1 MLQRDYITEMTRR
14 FGQVLARRMRAAL
27 LDADQD
33 AIADLEDAVG
43 SLLDLDGATALALDP
58 TSLVTMM
65 ELSGIADSLAV
76 YVQYALLRIADGYEA
91 SGNTALAATRREQ
104 AQAVAGAFLCQLGTV
119 PQEYREL
126 DDSIVAELGEC

>member
-27 LDADQD
+27 LDADPD
-33 AIADLEDAVG
+33 AIADLEEAVG

-65 ELSGIADSLAV
+65 ELTGIADSLAV

-91 SGNTALAATRREQ
+91 SGNAALAATRREQ
-104 AQAVAGAFLCQLGTV
+104 ASAVAGAFLCQLGTV
-119 PQEYREL
+119 PQEFREL
-126 DDSIVAELGEC
+126 DDSIVDELSQG

>member
-27 LDADQD
+27 LDADPD
-33 AIADLEDAVG
+33 AIADLEEAVG

-65 ELSGIADSLAV
+65 ELTGIADSLAV

-91 SGNTALAATRREQ
+91 SGNAALAATRRDQ
-104 AQAVAGAFLCQLGTV
+104 ASAVAGAFLCQLGTV
-119 PQEYREL
+119 PQEFREL
-126 DDSIVAELGEC
+126 DDSIVDELSQG

>member
-27 LDADQD
+27 LDADPD

-43 SLLDLDGATALALDP
+43 SLLDLDGVTALALDP

>member
-27 LDADQD
+27 LDADPD

-91 SGNTALAATRREQ
+91 SGSTALAATRREQ
-104 AQAVAGAFLCQLGTV
+104 AQAVAGAFLCQLGAV

>member
-27 LDADQD
+27 LDADPD
-33 AIADLEDAVG
+33 AIADLEEAVG

-65 ELSGIADSLAV
+65 ELTGIADSLAV

-91 SGNTALAATRREQ
+91 SGNQALAATRRDQ
-104 AQAVAGAFLCQLGTV
+104 AGAVAGAFLCQLGTV
-119 PQEYREL
+119 PQEFREL
-126 DDSIVAELGEC
+126 DDSIVAEISQG

>member
-43 SLLDLDGATALALDP
+43 SLLDLDGATVLALDP

>member
-27 LDADQD
+27 LDADPD
-33 AIADLEDAVG
+33 AIADLEEAVG

-65 ELSGIADSLAV
+65 ELTGIADSLAV

-91 SGNTALAATRREQ
+91 SGNAALAATRRDQ
-104 AQAVAGAFLCQLGTV
+104 ASAVAGAFLCQLGTV
-119 PQEYREL
+119 PQEFREL
-126 DDSIVAELGEC
+126 DDSIVDELSRG

>member
-27 LDADQD
+27 LDADPD
-33 AIADLEDAVG
+33 AIADLEEAVG
-43 SLLDLDGATALALDP
+43 SLLDLDGNTALSLDP
-58 TSLVTMM
+58 ASLVTMM

-91 SGNTALAATRREQ
+91 SGNEALAATRRDQ
-104 AQAVAGAFLCQLGTV
+104 AQAVASAFLCQLGTV
-119 PQEYREL
+119 PAEYQRLE
-126 DDSIVAELGEC
+126 DDIVAELAAR

>member
-14 FGQVLARRMRAAL
+14 IGQVLARRMRAAL
-27 LDADQD
+27 LDADPD
-33 AIADLEDAVG
+33 AIADLEEAVG

-65 ELSGIADSLAV
+65 ELTGIADSLAV

-91 SGNTALAATRREQ
+91 SGNAALAATRRDQ
-104 AQAVAGAFLCQLGTV
+104 ASAVAGAFLCQLGTV
-119 PQEYREL
+119 PQEFREL
-126 DDSIVAELGEC
+126 DDSIVDELSRG